1 MDKLIIPITR
11 ALSKKSFDCG
21 IDELNQY
28 FRQYAL
34 PNDKKNVGKTFVA
47 VSKEEPNQPL
57 GYYTLSMAHVL
68 FDELPEELKKGLP
81 RYPVPAMRLGKLAIS
96 LNHQKQGLGVF
107 LLKDVL
113 LKTIDFSEKVGLK
126 CLLVDA
132 LNDKAKSFH
141 LKFGFLPF
149 PSNSLTL
156 VLPIETIIE
165 ADEK

>member
-1 MDKLIIPITR
+1 MDKLIVPITR
-11 ALSKKSFDCG
+11 VLSKKPFDCG

-28 FRQYAL
+28 FRLYAL
-34 PNDKKNVGKTFVA
+34 TNDKKNVGKTFVA
-47 VSKEEPNQPL
+47 VLKEEPSQPI
-57 GYYTLSMAHVL
+57 GYYTLSMVHIL

-96 LNHQKQGLGVF
+96 LNHQKQGLGAF

-113 LKTIDFSEKVGLK
+113 LKAIDFSEKVGLK

-132 LNDKAKSFH
+132 LNDRAKLFYQ
-141 LKFGFLPF
+141 KFGFLPF

-165 ADEK
+165 AEKK